1 MLDILKFE
9 ENEVRVEVDENGDPL
24 FCASDVARCLGYK
37 EPGLAVRTHCKTD
50 GGAKRTV
57 IDSLG
62 RKQEAN
68 FIRESDVY
76 RLVFSSKLPGAQK
89 FMDWITEEVIP
100 SIRKTGGYV
109 VKQLTTLQIIEMA
122 RDAEIK
128 RLAAE
133 EEVKKLTPYAQVGK
147 AFAEH
152 EGSARIGQF
161 AKCICVDG
169 RVMGQNKMFDFLKEI
184 RFLSPSNEPYQTHVD
199 AGRAYLKQGS
209 HMEGDEEVSHF
220 TPMLTIKGQC
230 YIVTKLQDHPS
241 FIGKSVIINSRV
253 LNIVP
258 LEEG

>member
-1 MLDILKFE
+1 MLDILRFE
-9 ENEVRVEVDENGDPL
+9 EKEVRVEVDENGDPL
-24 FCASDVARCLGYK
+24 FCASDVARCLGYARPS
-37 EPGLAVRTHCKTD
+37 EAVKDHCKGTLKRRILTA
-50 GGAKRTV
+50 GGN
-57 IDSLG
+57 
-62 RKQEAN
+62 QEVS
-68 FIRESDVY
+68 FVKESDVY

-100 SIRKTGGYV
+100 SIRKTGGYAI
-109 VKQLTTLQIIEMA
+109 KQLTTLQIIEMA

-133 EEVKKLTPYAQVGK
+133 EEVKRLTPYAQVGK

-184 RFLSPSNEPYQTHVD
+184 KFLSPSNEPYQTHVD

-209 HMEGDEEVSHF
+209 HMEGDEEVRHF

-230 YIVTKLQDHPS
+230 YIVTKLQDHP
-241 FIGKSVIINSRV
+241 FFVGKSVVINSRV

-258 LEEG
+258 SE